1 MTGFSIL
8 AITTTNAFFLPSPRE
23 SQPGPTATQD
33 APPHSPTPPQPETRR
48 LTHKLPPSTWK
59 ASRTQRPHKTHRLI
73 SPPLWDPPPRGRMA
87 ALGLATT
94 PANQAFCSQ
103 HAAGER
109 SAAPPSPPFC
119 TSAPTAARQCPL
131 GSVLA
136 GEQPDSSRSA
146 AVSRSERSDHTPR
159 PPLPALATDLLA
171 CSISRPSASKLSM
184 INMVER
190 NIKSWTTAARI
201 SRSERRSSEIPRA
214 AKDRCQSN
222 SIRHR
227 SLISTRSF
235 RMYRKRPLRA
245 PCCCISRFGKSF
257 PAVSASHNFSALLH
271 PDGLIANSFTCSSRC
286 LV

>member
-1 MTGFSIL
+1 M
-8 AITTTNAFFLPSPRE
+8 
-23 SQPGPTATQD
+23 
-33 APPHSPTPPQPETRR
+33 
-48 LTHKLPPSTWK
+48 
-59 ASRTQRPHKTHRLI
+59 
-73 SPPLWDPPPRGRMA
+73 
-87 ALGLATT
+87 
-94 PANQAFCSQ
+94 
-103 HAAGER
+103 
-109 SAAPPSPPFC
+109 
-119 TSAPTAARQCPL
+119 RQCPL

-136 GEQPDSSRSA
+136 GEQPYRSRSA
-146 AVSRSERSDHTPR
+146 AVSRSERSAQAPR

-271 PDGLIANSFTCSSRC
+271 PDDLIANSFTCSSCC

>member
-1 MTGFSIL
+1 M
-8 AITTTNAFFLPSPRE
+8 
-23 SQPGPTATQD
+23 
-33 APPHSPTPPQPETRR
+33 
-48 LTHKLPPSTWK
+48 
-59 ASRTQRPHKTHRLI
+59 
-73 SPPLWDPPPRGRMA
+73 
-87 ALGLATT
+87 
-94 PANQAFCSQ
+94 
-103 HAAGER
+103 R

-159 PPLPALATDLLA
+159 PPLPALATDLTA

-214 AKDRCQSN
+214 AKDRCQSS

-271 PDGLIANSFTCSSRC
+271 PDDLIANSFTCSSCC

>member
-1 MTGFSIL
+1 MAWLCVLVRAPSSRLRAQASCWLLLVAKFSSFRRRSMPSKQ
-8 AITTTNAFFLPSPRE
+8 ASPRE
-23 SQPGPTATQD
+23 GEGPRRGLWVSQPCPT
-33 APPHSPTPPQPETRR
+33 
-48 LTHKLPPSTWK
+48 
-59 ASRTQRPHKTHRLI
+59 
-73 SPPLWDPPPRGRMA
+73 
-87 ALGLATT
+87 
-94 PANQAFCSQ
+94 NQAFCSQ

-119 TSAPTAARQCPL
+119 TSAPTAVRQCPL

-201 SRSERRSSEIPRA
+201 SRSERRSSQKPRA
-214 AKDRCQSN
+214 AKDRC
-222 SIRHR
+222 
-227 SLISTRSF
+227 
-235 RMYRKRPLRA
+235 
-245 PCCCISRFGKSF
+245 
-257 PAVSASHNFSALLH
+257 
-271 PDGLIANSFTCSSRC
+271 
-286 LV
+286 

>member
-1 MTGFSIL
+1 MFTHYGL
-8 AITTTNAFFLPSPRE
+8 
-23 SQPGPTATQD
+23 GHYHVTAPAAQEP
-33 APPHSPTPPQPETRR
+33 APAHDPPQPHTPKAPHAQDTWSPAMCETPTASYNRIPPFVPCGHLSYHFVPQR
-48 LTHKLPPSTWK
+48 HLDRTGAYGVDTTSSPALPACSRELACTIKTPS
-59 ASRTQRPHKTHRLI
+59 ASRRGLWVSQ
-73 SPPLWDPPPRGRMA
+73 PP
-87 ALGLATT
+87 

-201 SRSERRSSEIPRA
+201 SRSERRRGGVE
-214 AKDRCQSN
+214 
-222 SIRHR
+222 
-227 SLISTRSF
+227 F
-235 RMYRKRPLRA
+235 
-245 PCCCISRFGKSF
+245 
-257 PAVSASHNFSALLH
+257 
-271 PDGLIANSFTCSSRC
+271 
-286 LV
+286 

>member
-1 MTGFSIL
+1 MGDVGGAVASGKRRYEGCPLGGATLNTRRGL
-8 AITTTNAFFLPSPRE
+8 WV
-23 SQPGPTATQD
+23 SQP
-33 APPHSPTPPQPETRR
+33 S
-48 LTHKLPPSTWK
+48 
-59 ASRTQRPHKTHRLI
+59 
-73 SPPLWDPPPRGRMA
+73 
-87 ALGLATT
+87 

-119 TSAPTAARQCPL
+119 TSAPTAVRQCPL

-146 AVSRSERSDHTPR
+146 AVSRSERSAQAPR
-159 PPLPALATDLLA
+159 PPLPALATDLTA

-201 SRSERRSSEIPRA
+201 SRSERRSSQISRA

-227 SLISTRSF
+227 SLNSTRSF

-245 PCCCISRFGKSF
+245 PCCCISRFGKSL
-257 PAVSASHNFSALLH
+257 PAVSASRNFSALLH
-271 PDGLIANSFTCSSRC
+271 PDGLIANSFTCSSCC

>member
-1 MTGFSIL
+1 MPRTACHLRPFAPLHWLKRPVWSGGRPRRATG
-8 AITTTNAFFLPSPRE
+8 
-23 SQPGPTATQD
+23 
-33 APPHSPTPPQPETRR
+33 PPQP
-48 LTHKLPPSTWK
+48 S
-59 ASRTQRPHKTHRLI
+59 LI
-73 SPPLWDPPPRGRMA
+73 SE
-87 ALGLATT
+87 
-94 PANQAFCSQ
+94 AFGSQ

-119 TSAPTAARQCPL
+119 TSAPTAVRQCPL

-146 AVSRSERSDHTPR
+146 AVSRSERSAQAPR
-159 PPLPALATDLLA
+159 PPLPALATDLTA

-227 SLISTRSF
+227 SLNSTRSF

-271 PDGLIANSFTCSSRC
+271 PDDLIANSFTCSSCC

>member
-1 MTGFSIL
+1 MTRCSVAYVLFWL
-8 AITTTNAFFLPSPRE
+8 LPRR
-23 SQPGPTATQD
+23 ATG
-33 APPHSPTPPQPETRR
+33 PPQPS
-48 LTHKLPPSTWK
+48 P
-59 ASRTQRPHKTHRLI
+59 I
-73 SPPLWDPPPRGRMA
+73 SE
-87 ALGLATT
+87 
-94 PANQAFCSQ
+94 AFGSQ

-190 NIKSWTTAARI
+190 NIKSWTTAACI

-214 AKDRCQSN
+214 AKDRCQSS

-271 PDGLIANSFTCSSRC
+271 PDDLIANSFTCSSCC

>member
-1 MTGFSIL
+1 MK
-8 AITTTNAFFLPSPRE
+8 PRRGLWV
-23 SQPGPTATQD
+23 SQPP
-33 APPHSPTPPQPETRR
+33 
-48 LTHKLPPSTWK
+48 
-59 ASRTQRPHKTHRLI
+59 
-73 SPPLWDPPPRGRMA
+73 
-87 ALGLATT
+87 
-94 PANQAFCSQ
+94 PANHQAFCSQ

-201 SRSERRSSEIPRA
+201 SRSERRSSQISRA

-227 SLISTRSF
+227 SLNSTRSF

-245 PCCCISRFGKSF
+245 PCCCISRFGKSL
-257 PAVSASHNFSALLH
+257 PAVSASRNFSALLH
-271 PDGLIANSFTCSSRC
+271 PDGLIANSFTCSSCR

>member
-1 MTGFSIL
+1 MVEGRTPADIRRRQRCPEVHGRIRIQRKSSS
-8 AITTTNAFFLPSPRE
+8 AARTRR
-23 SQPGPTATQD
+23 ATD
-33 APPHSPTPPQPETRR
+33 PPQT
-48 LTHKLPPSTWK
+48 S
-59 ASRTQRPHKTHRLI
+59 
-73 SPPLWDPPPRGRMA
+73 
-87 ALGLATT
+87 

-119 TSAPTAARQCPL
+119 TSAPTAVRQCPL

-171 CSISRPSASKLSM
+171 CSISRPSARKLSM
-184 INMVER
+184 ISMVER

-214 AKDRCQSN
+214 AKDRC
-222 SIRHR
+222 
-227 SLISTRSF
+227 
-235 RMYRKRPLRA
+235 
-245 PCCCISRFGKSF
+245 
-257 PAVSASHNFSALLH
+257 
-271 PDGLIANSFTCSSRC
+271 
-286 LV
+286 

>member
-1 MTGFSIL
+1 MSTSACGEGGPNGAVGGLDDTSAPGAGECGAGKAHCKRYRRLAANGDFTGL
-8 AITTTNAFFLPSPRE
+8 AFVAAVESCMLSVEGRSAATPAARRGLWASQPSP
-23 SQPGPTATQD
+23 T
-33 APPHSPTPPQPETRR
+33 
-48 LTHKLPPSTWK
+48 
-59 ASRTQRPHKTHRLI
+59 
-73 SPPLWDPPPRGRMA
+73 
-87 ALGLATT
+87 
-94 PANQAFCSQ
+94 NQAFCSQ

-119 TSAPTAARQCPL
+119 TSAPTAVRQCPL

-146 AVSRSERSDHTPR
+146 AVSRSERSAQAPR
-159 PPLPALATDLLA
+159 PPLPALATDLTA

-201 SRSERRSSEIPRA
+201 SRSERRSSQISRA

-227 SLISTRSF
+227 SLNSTRSF

-271 PDGLIANSFTCSSRC
+271 PDDLIANSFTCSSCC

>member
-1 MTGFSIL
+1 M
-8 AITTTNAFFLPSPRE
+8 
-23 SQPGPTATQD
+23 
-33 APPHSPTPPQPETRR
+33 
-48 LTHKLPPSTWK
+48 
-59 ASRTQRPHKTHRLI
+59 
-73 SPPLWDPPPRGRMA
+73 
-87 ALGLATT
+87 
-94 PANQAFCSQ
+94 
-103 HAAGER
+103 R
-109 SAAPPSPPFC
+109 SAAPFSPQFC
-119 TSAPTAARQCPL
+119 TCAPTAERRCLL
-131 GSVLA
+131 GSVHA
-136 GEQPDSSRSA
+136 GEQPHRSRSA
-146 AVSRSERSDHTPR
+146 TVSRSERSAQAPR
-159 PPLPALATDLLA
+159 PPLPALATDLTA

-201 SRSERRSSEIPRA
+201 SRSERRSSQKPRA

-271 PDGLIANSFTCSSRC
+271 PDDLIANSFTCSSCC